1 MHLARDDELEGNP
14 VRYMMLVFETD
25 ADMEAMHTPGTVQD
39 PLGGAWRA
47 YVKALVDAGVYVSG
61 HALMPTT
68 SATTVRIDDGKRR
81 VQDGP
86 FADSREQL
94 GGFIMLELG
103 SLEEALDWAA
113 RCPAA
118 AYATIEVRPALVDPS
133 RASRVPQP

>member
-1 MHLARDDELEGNP
+1 M
-14 VRYMMLVFETD
+14 RYMMLVFETD

-61 HALMPTT
+61 HALMPSTT
-68 SATTVRIDDGKRR
+68 ATTVRVENGNRR

-94 GGFIMLELG
+94 GGFIVLELG
-103 SLEEALDWAA
+103 SLEDALEWAV

-118 AYATIEVRPALVDPS
+118 TYATIELRPVEPDPS
-133 RASRVPQP
+133 RAT